1 VDEVRIET
9 RRLLDH
15 QGATMTV
22 TLDDIQQATE
32 RIRPFVHRTPVLT
45 NESLNQR
52 VGAQVYLKCENMQKV
67 GAFKFRGACNAV
79 YSLTDEE
86 AARGVVTH
94 SSGNHAQALAL
105 AARMRGIPAYIVMPN
120 NAPQVKKDA
129 VAGYGGRITFCEPTL
144 EARES
149 TLERI
154 RLETGA
160 NVVHPY
166 NDERVIAGQGT
177 ATLELLDTV
186 PDLDAVITPVGGGG
200 LLSGTAIA
208 ARGLKPDIRVI
219 AAEPEMADDAYRSLK
234 EGKIIPSVNPKTIA
248 DGLLTSLGTLTFP
261 IIQQNVEQ
269 IVTVSERGII
279 EAMKFVWERAKI
291 VIEPSAA
298 VAVGVLWEKK
308 IDLTGLKV
316 GVILSGGNV
325 DLGKLPWQ
333 A

>member
-1 VDEVRIET
+1 MPI
-9 RRLLDH
+9 
-15 QGATMTV
+15 
-22 TLDDIQQATE
+22 TLTDIQQAAK
-32 RIRPFVHRTPVLT
+32 RIEPFAHRTPVLT
-45 NESLNQR
+45 NKSLNQR

-79 YSLTDEE
+79 YSLSDEE
-86 AARGVVTH
+86 AKHGVCTH

-105 AARMRGIPAYIVMPN
+105 AARMRGIPAFIVMPN

-129 VAGYGGRITFCEPTL
+129 VAGYGGQITFCEPTL
-144 EARES
+144 QARES

-154 RLETGA
+154 RLDTGA
-160 NVVHPY
+160 TVVHPY

-177 ATLELLDTV
+177 AALELLDSI
-186 PDLDAVITPVGGGG
+186 PDLDVVIAPVGGGG
-200 LLSGTAIA
+200 LLSGTSIA
-208 ARGLKPDIRVI
+208 AKGLRPGVRVI
-219 AAEPEMADDAYRSLK
+219 AAEPEMADDAYRSIK

-269 IVTVSERGII
+269 IVTVSEQGII
-279 EAMKFVWERAKI
+279 DSMKFVWERAKI

-298 VAVGVLWEKK
+298 VVVGVLWERK
-308 IDLTGLKV
+308 IDLSGLKV

-325 DLGKLPWQ
+325 DLNKLPWQ
-333 A
+333 F